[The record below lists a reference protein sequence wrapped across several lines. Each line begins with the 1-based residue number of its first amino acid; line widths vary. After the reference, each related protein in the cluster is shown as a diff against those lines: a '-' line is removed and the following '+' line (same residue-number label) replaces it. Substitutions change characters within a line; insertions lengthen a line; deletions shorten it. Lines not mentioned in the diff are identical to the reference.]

1 MKTKEKQYQFLLS
14 GKKEENLGLMSGQVW
29 RDDPRRLVFLLR
41 RYKFIAKMLS
51 GLESILEVGCA
62 DAFGSRIVRQEVGS
76 LLATDFDP
84 IFIRDAKK
92 RPQGKWPIQFKI
104 HDMLKSPVRGSFQ
117 AVYSCDVL
125 EHIPAKDEETFLKN
139 MARSIRKD
147 GVCIVGTPSLESQA
161 YASPPSLEGHV
172 NCKTA
177 HELKELMK
185 KFFENVFIFSMNDE
199 IVHTGFYPMAHYLFA
214 LGCGVRSREKHE

>member
-14 GKKEENLGLMSGQVW
+14 GKKEEKLGLMSRQVW
-29 RDDPRRLVFLLR
+29 RDDPRRLVFLLS
-41 RYKFIAKMLS
+41 RYKFVAKMIS
-51 GLESILEVGCA
+51 GLDRVLEVGCA
-62 DAFGSRIVRQEVGS
+62 DGFGSRIVRQEVKN

-84 IFIRDAKK
+84 IFIRDAQK
-92 RPQGKWPIQFKI
+92 RPQDKWPIQFKI

-125 EHIPAKDEETFLKN
+125 EHIHAEDEEMFLMNMTKSIQKN
-139 MARSIRKD
+139 GI
-147 GVCIVGTPSLESQA
+147 CIIGTPSFESQA
-161 YASPPSLEGHV
+161 HASPPSLEGHV

-177 HELKELMK
+177 HELKDLMK

-199 IVHTGFYPMAHYLFA
+199 IVHTGFYQMAHYLFA
-214 LGCGVRSREKHE
+214 IGCGVRSRAKHE